1 MDCLKSNKEESFDNK
16 IFSLFDNYSGKL
28 LGVRPDITPQIA
40 RIDKFLSDNN
50 SHNTVNRYCYFGS
63 VLHSIPDGLFSPREP
78 FQIGCEVFGSE
89 ELKTDIE
96 IQSVA
101 LRSILTFGITK
112 ASLNITHRGIF
123 LALCSLDSVLSE
135 NQSKIIPLLRTKD
148 LVGLKKISLNLKEET
163 RNSLLN
169 LTKLYGSPSF
179 VINEARNLLPK
190 EKKIKNSLDELESL
204 ITKLNQTSYFSKYP
218 SIEITVDLADLDGY
232 QYH

>member
-1 MDCLKSNKEESFDNK
+1 MVSRSLPDFTADILSDEANRIEYIRRTLLDFYISEGYQFLIPPLLELMDSLKSNKEESFDNK

-135 NQSKIIPLLRTKD
+135 NQS
-148 LVGLKKISLNLKEET
+148 N
-163 RNSLLN
+163 
-169 LTKLYGSPSF
+169 
-179 VINEARNLLPK
+179 
-190 EKKIKNSLDELESL
+190 
-204 ITKLNQTSYFSKYP
+204 
-218 SIEITVDLADLDGY
+218 
-232 QYH
+232 